1 MRRVFSIE
9 EKKEVRLWNRY
20 MSNTYEH
27 LSKMDNTLQ
36 DAGLYQ
42 GQVSVHLHYTSW
54 NSFVN
59 LCTLSS
65 GGLVLQ
71 ANLTC

>member
-1 MRRVFSIE
+1 MRGVFSIE

-36 DAGLYQ
+36 DSGLYQ
-42 GQVSVHLHYTSW
+42 GQVSVQEKE
-54 NSFVN
+54 F
-59 LCTLSS
+59 CF
-65 GGLVLQ
+65 
-71 ANLTC
+71 